1 VLFPFLFCFFSALK
15 MRIPTKSA
23 TYSNMYP
30 ATDSDFIP
38 ATLGGVPAG
47 QRG

>member
-1 VLFPFLFCFFSALK
+1 MDLELNPGPGFLFEDFDEIGHLFQ
-15 MRIPTKSA
+15 
-23 TYSNMYP
+23 YP
-30 ATDSDFIP
+30 ATDSYIIP

>member
-1 VLFPFLFCFFSALK
+1 MDFELNSGPGFLFEESDEIGSLFQ
-15 MRIPTKSA
+15 
-23 TYSNMYP
+23 YP
-30 ATDSDFIP
+30 ATDCDIIP

>member
-1 VLFPFLFCFFSALK
+1 MRFRHTSSPLERASQSIV
-15 MRIPTKSA
+15 RIPTKSA

-38 ATLGGVPAG
+38 DAVPT
-47 QRG
+47 